1 MGRFIFPPPNE
12 WSRTINSTCQCAM
25 HHFKIKELAGIRYH
39 DRGRGWQKKFLILIN
54 LSGDYGAFF
63 VAASRM
69 CLIISSVLCDFQTKH
84 HNLPGCP
91 VLLSLSLPMCHV
103 VYEESDHLSWLI
115 ILATT
120 LDLKS
125 NPPHTVAPSCYAA
138 YTVWDSR
145 KIKRNWENRS
155 GWEAMSCHCWI

>member
-1 MGRFIFPPPNE
+1 
-12 WSRTINSTCQCAM
+12 
-25 HHFKIKELAGIRYH
+25 
-39 DRGRGWQKKFLILIN
+39 
-54 LSGDYGAFF
+54 
-63 VAASRM
+63 
-69 CLIISSVLCDFQTKH
+69 
-84 HNLPGCP
+84 
-91 VLLSLSLPMCHV
+91 MCHV